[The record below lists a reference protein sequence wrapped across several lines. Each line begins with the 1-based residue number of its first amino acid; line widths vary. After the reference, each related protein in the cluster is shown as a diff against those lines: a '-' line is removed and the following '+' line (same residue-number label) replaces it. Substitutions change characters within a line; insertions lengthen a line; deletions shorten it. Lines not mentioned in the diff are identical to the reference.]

1 VQYLHSDIDTI
12 TRIEIL
18 RELRLG
24 SIDVLVGINLLREGL
39 DLPEVALVAI
49 LDADKEGFLRSASSL
64 IQTMGRAARNVD
76 GLVVLYADTVTDSM
90 REAVSVTQ
98 RRRELQ
104 MAYNREHGIDPQTI
118 RKSVTDILERI
129 RGSGGV
135 GTDGRSTR
143 AGRSRAEVR
152 RNAAVRGNRRAPGE
166 FLTEGDA
173 STPAEAVEL
182 ITQLESEMK
191 AAAADLRYEEAAL
204 LRDEIA
210 ELRSSVPG

>member
-1 VQYLHSDIDTI
+1 
-12 TRIEIL
+12 
-18 RELRLG
+18 
-24 SIDVLVGINLLREGL
+24 
-39 DLPEVALVAI
+39 
-49 LDADKEGFLRSASSL
+49 
-64 IQTMGRAARNVD
+64 M
-76 GLVVLYADTVTDSM
+76 VVLYADTVTDSI

-98 RRRELQ
+98 RRRERQ
-104 MAYNREHGIDPQTI
+104 IAYNREHGIDPQTI

-129 RGSGGV
+129 RGTGG
-135 GTDGRSTR
+135 GSTAR

-152 RNAAVRGNRRAPGE
+152 RNAAVRGNRRSTADL
-166 FLTEGDA
+166 LTEGDA

-210 ELRSSVPG
+210 EIRSSVPG